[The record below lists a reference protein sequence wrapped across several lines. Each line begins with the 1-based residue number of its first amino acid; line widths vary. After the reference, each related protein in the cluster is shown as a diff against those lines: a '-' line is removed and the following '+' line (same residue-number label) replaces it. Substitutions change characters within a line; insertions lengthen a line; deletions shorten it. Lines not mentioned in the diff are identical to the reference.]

1 MKIRFAVLVLILIAL
16 TAISLVVG
24 SVAIPIGDVIPS
36 LISATRS
43 DSLGPSSVPRD
54 AQVASAILT
63 TVRLPRTVMAI
74 GAGAALSVAGLL
86 MQTVFRNA
94 LAGPGVLGVTS
105 GAGLGVAII
114 LLAGGSMQSIV
125 PVSVAAIVG
134 ASAVLVMALA
144 VNRIVGQPVLLLVLG
159 LLFGYAA
166 SAGTTLLM
174 SATPAEGL
182 ERYVVWSFGSF
193 AVPPGGSPIALVA
206 SITAIVFVLTR
217 RGPFL
222 DLLLLGPSY
231 AESSGINA
239 RRTHGFLILLSGA
252 LTGVVTALAGP
263 ITFIGV
269 AVPHLAR
276 GWVKSSRHRVLV
288 PATALS
294 GASLGLAAD
303 IISRGPGIDKVFPL
317 NAVMALIGVPV
328 VLSVLLHRSG
338 RSEAEDLGV

>member
-1 MKIRFAVLVLILIAL
+1 MTLRFVGLVVLLFALIV
-16 TAISLVVG
+16 ISLAIG
-24 SVAIPIGDVIPS
+24 SVAIPVKEVVPAVVSAVRGEGLQSEAASGDIE
-36 LISATRS
+36 I
-43 DSLGPSSVPRD
+43 
-54 AQVASAILT
+54 ASAILR

-105 GAGLGVAII
+105 GAGLGVAFI

-125 PVSVAAIVG
+125 PVSVAAVIG
-134 ASAVLVMALA
+134 ASMVLVMALA
-144 VNRIVGQPVLLLVLG
+144 VNRVIGEPVLLLVLG

-193 AVPPGGSPIALVA
+193 AVPPDA
-206 SITAIVFVLTR
+206 TAITLVGAVFVVSIVLSR
-217 RGPFL
+217 RGPYL

-239 RRTHGFLILLSGA
+239 RRTHGVLILLSGA

-276 GWVKSSRHRVLV
+276 GWVRSSRHRVLV

-303 IISRGPGIDKVFPL
+303 IVSRGPGIDKVFPL

-328 VLSVLLHRSG
+328 VLSVLLRRRG
-338 RSEAEDLGV
+338 RSEVEGLGL

>member
-1 MKIRFAVLVLILIAL
+1 MTLRFTGLVLLLFALIA
-16 TAISLVVG
+16 ASLAVG
-24 SVAIPIGDVIPS
+24 SVAIPLNKILPAVVSGDTGI
-36 LISATRS
+36 
-43 DSLGPSSVPRD
+43 
-54 AQVASAILT
+54 ASAIVG

-74 GAGAALSVAGLL
+74 GAGAALGVAGLL

-105 GAGLGVAII
+105 GAGLGVAIV
-114 LLAGGSMQSIV
+114 LLAGGSTQSIV
-125 PVSVAAIVG
+125 PVSVAAIIG
-134 ASAVLVMALA
+134 ASIVLAIALV
-144 VNRIVGQPVLLLVLG
+144 VNRIVGEPVLLLVSG

-174 SATPAEGL
+174 SATPTEGL
-182 ERYVVWSFGSF
+182 ERYVTWSFGSF
-193 AVPPGGSPIALVA
+193 AVPPNSMTIALVA
-206 SITAIVFVLTR
+206 AVVVVSFVLSR
-217 RGPFL
+217 LGPYL

-239 RRTHGFLILLSGA
+239 RRTHGVLILLSGA

-303 IISRGPGIDKVFPL
+303 IVSRGPGFDRVLPL

-328 VLSVLLHRSG
+328 VLSVLLRRRG
-338 RSEAEDLGV
+338 RDHAEGLGV